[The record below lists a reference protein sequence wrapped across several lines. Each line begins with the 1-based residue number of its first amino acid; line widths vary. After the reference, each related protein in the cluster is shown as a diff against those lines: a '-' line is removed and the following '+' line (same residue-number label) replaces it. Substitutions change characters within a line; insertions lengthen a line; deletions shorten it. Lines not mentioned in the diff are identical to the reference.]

1 MKVELL
7 QKSTPSPGLYPLT
20 ITMTPLTTPTLVLP
34 VTLDVVGVF
43 CNDVDACLV
52 AKQLRDRLL
61 DQVRLVAYTVI
72 VRGGE
77 ERGKEGERHS
87 KVTDL
92 HHKLTCF
99 YKFLG

>member
-20 ITMTPLTTPTLVLP
+20 VTMTPLTTLTLVFP

-61 DQVRLVAYTVI
+61 DQVRLVAYTAT
-72 VRGGE
+72 VRVGE
-77 ERGKEGERHS
+77 ERERGGRGRDT
-87 KVTDL
+87 KM
-92 HHKLTCF
+92 C
-99 YKFLG
+99 